1 MEQHELFIS
10 MIKALISAGEL
21 RLPETKGHSERVSF
35 IATNVAK
42 KMKLP
47 PKDVKNVR
55 IAALLHDVG
64 KLGLQ
69 NVSNK
74 PQLDE
79 DDSMKEDF
87 IDSAEKILENV
98 GKLEYLIP
106 AIKHQYEKFDGTG
119 LPEGLKGDKIPQFAR
134 IISVANTFDFM
145 TTRGGLRGEGCRSGH
160 PRR

>member
-1 MEQHELFIS
+1 
-10 MIKALISAGEL
+10 
-21 RLPETKGHSERVSF
+21 
-35 IATNVAK
+35 
-42 KMKLP
+42 
-47 PKDVKNVR
+47 
-55 IAALLHDVG
+55 VG

-145 TTRGGLRGEGCRSGH
+145 TTRGGLRGEGLANKEAIHELREAAGTEFDPEVVAALEFAANDGTLFGDDSLLSI
-160 PRR
+160 